1 MHWAYNVKK
10 TLRAIYF
17 IYFRDFHS
25 RDFSVPTCTYDA
37 YQPWCMSFRFPFN
50 KPREA
55 FISPISSHLI
65 SSYLIG
71 TQFRLNGARSK
82 ACQFKAASTNHTRL
96 HHLPVLRSDDELG
109 CFRAGSDKMRSDG
122 MSDINAPES
131 TAQ

>member
-10 TLRAIYF
+10 NFACHTLSTFAISTPAISASPHVHTTLTSHGACRF
-17 IYFRDFHS
+17 VS
-25 RDFSVPTCTYDA
+25 RSTSLEKRSYHPSY
-37 YQPWCMSFRFPFN
+37 
-50 KPREA
+50 
-55 FISPISSHLI
+55 LI